1 MESKLCTR
9 FIPQRENYNSNYIFD
24 EKQKLM
30 KRSPDSIDNKI
41 LKHIILI
48 NNNKNNKYKI
58 IKVNNNN
65 NEKNILQKIN
75 IVGAYNKKVI
85 QQRTKIF
92 NNKNSNTIIA

>member
-1 MESKLCTR
+1 M
-9 FIPQRENYNSNYIFD
+9 
-24 EKQKLM
+24 
-30 KRSPDSIDNKI
+30 NKI
-41 LKHIILI
+41 YKHIILI

-75 IVGAYNKKVI
+75 IVGVYNKKVI